1 MDPLNL
7 NKTAETVVSGLT
19 GAETV
24 LTANVQQIQTFIG
37 SQVEGIKQEALQ
49 VVGESLAALTT
60 ERTEALKQIDDM
72 VNGWLDRLAPYGVL
86 PRAKA

>member
-49 VVGESLAALTT
+49 VVGESLAALTARS
-60 ERTEALKQIDDM
+60 ERK
-72 VNGWLDRLAPYGVL
+72 R
-86 PRAKA
+86 